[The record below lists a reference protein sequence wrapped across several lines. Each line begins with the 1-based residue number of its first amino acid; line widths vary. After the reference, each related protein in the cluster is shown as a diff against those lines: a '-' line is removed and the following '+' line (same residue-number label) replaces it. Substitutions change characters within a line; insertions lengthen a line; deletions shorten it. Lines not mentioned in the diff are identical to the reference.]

1 MLRRLLRS
9 WSLLAL
15 PLAFGVAA
23 CSEDL
28 ETGAVC
34 PALCPG
40 QEIVVFDTVLTP
52 AYVYDSTLV
61 GFPSQGLESPL
72 FLALRGDSLDVRAI
86 VRFDT
91 AMRQF
96 RPTLSDTLRPI
107 VSIDSAFLQVRLR
120 SSGIDLPSAFTVEVY
135 DVFDPGLDDSLP
147 AQLIPFFTPA
157 RLMGTYVGDS
167 ALNDSLRVDIPLD
180 TAYLRAVLA
189 DTARRVRFG
198 LQVKSAESVQLE
210 VSPYSTQIGDGPTLR
225 YWVLPDS
232 SVGLIGPQ
240 QPFSETPATPPLI
253 ADDLADYQLV
263 VTAPNDV
270 AAGRFT
276 IGGLPGARAY
286 LRFDLP
292 RWLTDS
298 VGVLKA
304 DLELVQDPVRGLSDT
319 DTLFVN
325 THLVLAG
332 FAVTEPRRAATL
344 LSPADLFTPTLRLV
358 PSDSGVKLLPM
369 GAIVRNWR
377 TNNGTPVLP
386 TALVLRAFF
395 EGATPQAVRFF
406 GFDAADPALRPKLRV
421 SYTPNTIFGR
431 P

>member
-1 MLRRLLRS
+1 MLRRALRS
-9 WSLLAL
+9 WSLLVL

-40 QEIVVFDTVLTP
+40 QQILVFDTVIDP
-52 AYVYDSTLV
+52 AYVYDSSLV

-72 FLALRGDSLDVRAI
+72 FLALRGDSLDVRVV

-91 AMRQF
+91 ATRLF
-96 RPTLSDTLRPI
+96 RPTLADTLRPI
-107 VSIDSAFLQVRLR
+107 VSIDSAFLQLRLG
-120 SSGIDLPSAFTVEVY
+120 STGIDTPTAFTVEVY
-135 DVFDPGLDDSLP
+135 DVFAPGLVDSLP
-147 AQLIPFFTPA
+147 AQLIPLFTPA
-157 RLMGTYVGDS
+157 RLMGTFVGD
-167 ALNDSLRVDIPLD
+167 ATLTDSVRIDIPLD
-180 TAYLRAVLA
+180 TAYLRALLA
-189 DTARRVRFG
+189 DTTRRARFG
-198 LQVKSAESVQLE
+198 LQVKSAESVQLDIA
-210 VSPYSTQIGDGPTLR
+210 PYSTESGDGPTLR
-225 YWVLPDS
+225 YWVGPDS
-232 SVGLIGPQ
+232 SLGLLGPQ
-240 QPFSETPATPPLI
+240 QPSSETPVNPLLL
-253 ADDLADYQLV
+253 ADDLKDYQV
-263 VTAPNDV
+263 VVVAPNEI

-276 IGGLPGARAY
+276 IGGLPGSRAY
-286 LRFDLP
+286 LRFELP

-304 DLELVQDPVRGLSDT
+304 DLQLVQDPIYGMSDT
-319 DTLFVN
+319 DTLLVN

-332 FAVTEPRRAATL
+332 FSVTEPRRAATL
-344 LSPADLFTPTLRLV
+344 LSPGDLFTPTLKLV
-358 PSDSGVKLLPM
+358 PSDSGIKLLPM

-377 TNNGTPVLP
+377 TNNGTQVLP
-386 TALVLRAFF
+386 TALVFRSFF
-395 EGATPQAVRFF
+395 EGATPRAVRFF